1 MLVSIFYA
9 FQLSICFGIIT
20 SYNKVKF
27 ILKPT
32 SLKMNSLTMQTSAPY
47 SFVNNDLRPYAMK
60 LHTPQQMK
68 PQAAES
74 ETKPAQAPATEWKPS
89 RINYIQFLVDS
100 LAVYETLE
108 DISSKT
114 PILSP
119 FKSTGLERSAALKED
134 LKWLSNQ
141 YSIKIPPPGPH
152 GPGYSAHLREL
163 AKTSIPKYMCH
174 YYNHMFAHTA
184 GGRMIGKKMADT
196 FLDGTTLKFYQWE
209 DDVKVFNYYYYY
221 YYILLFNFI
230 SITFLFYFSLLFLI
244 L

>member
-1 MLVSIFYA
+1 
-9 FQLSICFGIIT
+9 
-20 SYNKVKF
+20 
-27 ILKPT
+27 
-32 SLKMNSLTMQTSAPY
+32 
-47 SFVNNDLRPYAMK
+47 MK

-74 ETKPAQAPATEWKPS
+74 ETKPAQAPTTEWKPS

-100 LAVYETLE
+100 LSVYETLE

-114 PILSP
+114 PVLSP
-119 FKSTGLERSAALKED
+119 FKSTGLERSVALKED

-209 DDVKVFNYYYYY
+209 DDVKVFLFFSFQIVHYFF
-221 YYILLFNFI
+221 ILI
-230 SITFLFYFSLLFLI
+230 SYLYNIFSSFF
-244 L
+244 